1 MDHSDLDKK
10 VTAIATK
17 AESKAEQDK
26 IMKVQAFDFSYF
38 RDKSHFEDDDTQNSF
53 VFQPVYSYFKKIA
66 NSDHISV
73 WKPKGLYDES
83 IKSPTTLNKSVT
95 PPLIML
101 TQNFE

>member
-38 RDKSHFEDDDTQNSF
+38 CDKSHFEDDDTQNSF
-53 VFQPVYSYFKKIA
+53 VF
-66 NSDHISV
+66 
-73 WKPKGLYDES
+73 
-83 IKSPTTLNKSVT
+83 
-95 PPLIML
+95 
-101 TQNFE
+101 